1 LHDGNNTYAVD
12 YQSDEALA
20 EEALTSELSLAGNVA
35 VVTGAGKGIGRAIA
49 LELAGAGADVV
60 LAART
65 ESDINELATEI
76 RGFGRRALAVPTDV
90 SDSGQVDDLIKNA
103 IEVFGKIDVMV
114 NNAGFILRLPLVP
127 VPGGVPEGLRVS
139 RTPDHPITDQEWDGL
154 MATNVNGVMY
164 GCRAV
169 APHMLER
176 GSGKII
182 NVSSIQGKRAVPH
195 TLAYSVSK
203 AAVNMLTRVLALE
216 WAAHGV
222 QVNAICPGAYET
234 AMSGDQWQ
242 VPEKARRAAATI
254 PMGRPGHLP
263 DLGSLAVYLASSA
276 SDYMTGET
284 IYIDGGIGAE

>member
-1 LHDGNNTYAVD
+1 LKAP
-12 YQSDEALA
+12 LP
-20 EEALTSELSLAGNVA
+20 ELSLAGTIA

-49 LELAGAGADVV
+49 LGLAEAGADVA

-65 ESDINELATEI
+65 GSDLDDVATEI
-76 RGFGRRALAVPTDV
+76 RGMGRRALTIPTDV
-90 SDSGQVDDLIKNA
+90 SDSAQVDDLVA
-103 IEVFGKIDVMV
+103 AALEEFGKIDVMV
-114 NNAGFILRLPLVP
+114 NNAGFNLRLPLVP
-127 VPGGVPEGLRVS
+127 LPGGVPEGLRVS
-139 RTPDHPITDQEWDGL
+139 RTPDHPITDREWDGL

-164 GCRAV
+164 GCRAA

-182 NVSSIQGKRAVPH
+182 NVSSIQGKRAMPH

-263 DLGSLAVYLASSA
+263 ELGSLAVYLAGPA

-284 IYIDGGIGAE
+284 IYIDGGIGAA

>member
-1 LHDGNNTYAVD
+1 MM
-12 YQSDEALA
+12 
-20 EEALTSELSLAGNVA
+20 SEFSLAGNVA

-49 LELAGAGADVV
+49 LGLAEAGADVV

-65 ESDINELATEI
+65 GADLNDVAAEVRAL
-76 RGFGRRALAVPTDV
+76 GRRALTVPTDV
-90 SDSGQVDDLIKNA
+90 SESDQVDDLIGA
-103 IEVFGKIDVMV
+103 ALTEFEKIDVMV
-114 NNAGFILRLPLVP
+114 NNAGFNLRLSLVP
-127 VPGGVPEGLRVS
+127 LPGGLPEGLRVS
-139 RTPDHPITDQEWDGL
+139 RTPDHRITDQEWDGL
-154 MATNVNGVMY
+154 MATNVDGVMY

-169 APHMLER
+169 APHMLDR

-222 QVNAICPGAYET
+222 TVNAICPGAYET

-242 VPEKARRAAATI
+242 VPAKARRAAATI

-263 DLGSLAVYLASSA
+263 DLGALAVYLASPA
-276 SDYMTGET
+276 SDYITGET
-284 IYIDGGIGAE
+284 IYIDGGIGAA